1 MSGQDSMLKFDVWER
16 TATDAPLL
24 SDAAYN
30 ALIGAVLCWGFAV
43 NWVLVRFVDTATLQ
57 DIHPVL
63 FLLGYLA
70 CCLGGV
76 YLFNSS
82 KKPSVSFL
90 GYNLVVFPFGLVLNI
105 VISRY
110 DPTLVLDAIRVT
122 ALVTVVMMALGT
134 MFPAFFQRIHL
145 ALVIALFAVIV
156 VELFQWF
163 VLRIRQGWTDWAVA
177 LIFCGYVGY
186 DWGRANRIPKTVDNA
201 VDSAAAIYMDIVN
214 LFIRI
219 LRILGRRRR

>member
-1 MSGQDSMLKFDVWER
+1 MSEQDSMLKSDVWER
-16 TATDAPLL
+16 TATDAPVL
-24 SDAAYN
+24 SDGAYN
-30 ALIGAVLCWGFAV
+30 ALIGVVLCWGFAV
-43 NWVLVRFVDTATLQ
+43 NWVLVRFVDTGTLQ
-57 DIHPVL
+57 NIHPL
-63 FLLGYLA
+63 IFLAGYFV

-82 KKPSVSFL
+82 KDPSVSFL
-90 GYNLVVFPFGLVLNI
+90 GYNLVVFPFGLVLNV

-110 DPTLVLDAIRVT
+110 DPTLVLDALRIT
-122 ALVTVVMMALGT
+122 ALVTVVMMVLGT
-134 MFPAFFQRIHL
+134 VFPAFFQRIHT
-145 ALVIALFAVIV
+145 ALVIALLAVIV
-156 VELFQWF
+156 VELVQWF
-163 VLRIRQGWTDWAVA
+163 VFHIQQGWTDWAVV

-201 VDSAAAIYMDIVN
+201 IDSAAAIYMDIVN